1 MNAYIPDS
9 VEQSKQDSS
18 AKKETNGEDTEE
30 DDDLILARDYVEID
44 LDVSSHEQQTVGRIF
59 QGD

>member
-9 VEQSKQDSS
+9 VEQSNQDSS
-18 AKKETNGEDTEE
+18 ATKETNGEDTEE

-44 LDVSSHEQQTVGRIF
+44 LDVSSHEQQTVGRMF
-59 QGD
+59 QGE